1 MNLRE
6 KRPDMETPD
15 STDGR
20 REQPRSELAE
30 QFRDLRNL
38 FYLATFAL
46 LVMGVGVNIYLG
58 KQMRLA
64 RAQLAEQRQVFGRA
78 VDDFQKGSEPMIRDF
93 ALAMQSFASTNKDF
107 APIFDRYR
115 PVFSNYLTGS
125 SAPATGAR

>member
-1 MNLRE
+1 
-6 KRPDMETPD
+6 METPD
-15 STDGR
+15 STNER
-20 REQPRSELAE
+20 RERSRSELAE

-64 RAQLAEQRQVFGRA
+64 RAQLAEQRQSIGRA
-78 VDDFQKGSEPMIRDF
+78 AEDFQNGSEPMIREF
-93 ALAMQSFASTNKDF
+93 AGAMHSFASTNKDF

-125 SAPATGAR
+125 SAQPPPR

>member
-1 MNLRE
+1 
-6 KRPDMETPD
+6 METPD
-15 STDGR
+15 STNER
-20 REQPRSELAE
+20 RERSRSELAE

-38 FYLATFAL
+38 YYLATFAL

-64 RAQLAEQRQVFGRA
+64 RAQLAEQRQIVGRA
-78 VDDFQKGSEPMIRDF
+78 AEDFQNGSEPMIREF
-93 ALAMQSFASTNKDF
+93 AGAMHSFASTNKDF

-125 SAPATGAR
+125 SAQPPPR

>member
-1 MNLRE
+1 
-6 KRPDMETPD
+6 METPD
-15 STDGR
+15 STNER
-20 REQPRSELAE
+20 LERSRSELAE

-64 RAQLAEQRQVFGRA
+64 RAQLTEQRQIMGRA
-78 VDDFQKGSEPMIRDF
+78 AEDFQSGSEPMIREF
-93 ALAMQSFASTNKDF
+93 AGAMRSFASTNKDF

-125 SAPATGAR
+125 SAPPPPR

>member
-1 MNLRE
+1 
-6 KRPDMETPD
+6 METPD
-15 STDGR
+15 STNER
-20 REQPRSELAE
+20 RERSRSELAE

-46 LVMGVGVNIYLG
+46 LVMGMGVNIYLG

-64 RAQLAEQRQVFGRA
+64 RAQLAEQRQIVGRA
-78 VDDFQKGSEPMIRDF
+78 AEDFQNGSEPMIREF
-93 ALAMQSFASTNKDF
+93 AGAMHSFASTNKDF

-125 SAPATGAR
+125 SAEAPPR

>member
-1 MNLRE
+1 
-6 KRPDMETPD
+6 METPD
-15 STDGR
+15 STNER
-20 REQPRSELAE
+20 RERSRSELAE

-64 RAQLAEQRQVFGRA
+64 RAQLTEQRQIMGRA
-78 VDDFQKGSEPMIRDF
+78 AEDFQNGSEPMIREF
-93 ALAMQSFASTNKDF
+93 AGAMHSFASTNKDF

-125 SAPATGAR
+125 SAQPPPR

>member
-1 MNLRE
+1 
-6 KRPDMETPD
+6 METPD

-38 FYLATFAL
+38 
-46 LVMGVGVNIYLG
+46 IYLG

-64 RAQLAEQRQVFGRA
+64 RAQLAEQRQVMARA

-93 ALAMQSFASTNKDF
+93 AGAMQSFASTNKDF

>member
-1 MNLRE
+1 
-6 KRPDMETPD
+6 METPD
-15 STDGR
+15 STNER
-20 REQPRSELAE
+20 RERSRSELAE

-64 RAQLAEQRQVFGRA
+64 RAQLAEQRQIVGRA
-78 VDDFQKGSEPMIRDF
+78 AEDFQNGSEPMIREF
-93 ALAMQSFASTNKDF
+93 AGAMHSFASTNKDF

-115 PVFSNYLTGS
+115 PAFSNYLTGS
-125 SAPATGAR
+125 SAQPPPR